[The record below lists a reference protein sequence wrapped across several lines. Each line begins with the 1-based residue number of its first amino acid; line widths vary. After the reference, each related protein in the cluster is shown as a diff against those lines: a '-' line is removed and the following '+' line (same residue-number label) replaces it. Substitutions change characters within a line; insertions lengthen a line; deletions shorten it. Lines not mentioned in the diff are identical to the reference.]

1 MKIATTQRALGALA
15 GAWIVSLALA
25 GCGGGDGGSSGT
37 AGNAG
42 NGSAGAG
49 GSGGTGGT
57 GGNGGTGGTGGTGDG
72 GGAVT
77 PAAVTYMGV
86 ISFGDTIA
94 ITLDAPAAGKLKIRF
109 ADSAFG
115 LGGTLIGDYTKN
127 GGVYTVANLAADG
140 ADPPPAFVSAL
151 LGSITA
157 PFTVS
162 GTTVTGEIA
171 GLPKQLG
178 GGKLSGH
185 ISASSVSTGATPA
198 SLAGTYSLITTQ
210 STYYATSGNLQ
221 GQNGIGS
228 QMRVNADGLVRMC
241 QATYSD
247 TCVNGLPGSLALADQ
262 TRYPGAYE
270 LTLGGQLQGRVFAL
284 QASGG
289 VQTLYLDMNFPNN
302 MGDRITGTAI
312 FRPTQAL
319 TAAQVAGRW
328 TCSQPAV
335 SYLRPAGI
343 GLPVLLDGAMQSSVF
358 TISADG
364 EITDMA
370 AHAATTLHTNSA
382 RNSVGGFAQMV
393 AIDGIMSTE
402 WTVPVGTVGTRSQV
416 FLPLDTTTMAYFA
429 DVQVPIENTTTAVT
443 ALVQGKCSKS
453 G

>member
-1 MKIATTQRALGALA
+1 MKIATTQRALVALA

-25 GCGGGDGGSSGT
+25 GCGGGDGGSSAAGSN

-42 NGSAGAG
+42 NGSTGSG
-49 GSGGTGGT
+49 GGGTGGT
-57 GGNGGTGGTGGTGDG
+57 GSNGGTGGTGDG
-72 GGAVT
+72 GGSVT
-77 PAAVTYMGV
+77 PAAVTYLGV

-115 LGGTLIGDYTKN
+115 LSGTLIGDYTNN

-157 PFTVS
+157 TFTVS
-162 GTTVTGEIA
+162 GTTLTGEIA

-185 ISASSVSTGATPA
+185 ISASSVSAGSTPA

-228 QMRVNADGLVRMC
+228 QMRVNADGSVRMC
-241 QATYSD
+241 QADYSD
-247 TCVNGLPGSLALADQ
+247 TCVNGLPGSLTLADQ

-270 LTLGGQLQGRVFAL
+270 LTLGGQFQGRLFTL
-284 QASGG
+284 QTNGG
-289 VQTLYLDMNFPNN
+289 IQTLYLDMIYPNN
-302 MGDRITGTAI
+302 MGNPITGTAI
-312 FRPTQAL
+312 FRPVQTL

-335 SYLRPAGI
+335 SYLRPAGL
-343 GLPVLLDGAMQSSVF
+343 GLPVYLDGAMQSNVF

-364 EITDMA
+364 EVTDMA
-370 AHAATTLHTNSA
+370 THTATPLHTNVA
-382 RNSVGGFAQMV
+382 RNSVGGIAQLT
-393 AIDGIMSTE
+393 AINGIMSTE

-416 FLPLDTTTMAYFA
+416 FLPLDATTMAYFA
-429 DVQVPIENTTTAVT
+429 EIQVPIVDTNVT
-443 ALVQGKCSKS
+443 VAALVQGKCSKS